1 MIEGN
6 VMDMLREEVK
16 SELINQAGKYNPDD
30 RDVNVRIVENIRT
43 AINELA
49 DGVIPSAE
57 HIAEVAIATND
68 NIQMRDFLMGL
79 RVEKDMDY
87 VGTYLSVIGNVITK
101 DKCIPIATV
110 FTTYLYEANERDYAQ
125 EFLDKVLETNPEY
138 SLAKLLKRVYNAQWS
153 GSEMREMAVKLHDSI
168 LNNIYEV
175 DNDN

>member
-1 MIEGN
+1 MIDLSAEF
-6 VMDMLREEVK
+6 LREDVITEIN
-16 SELINQAGKYNPDD
+16 ELDGKYNPFD
-30 RDVNVRIVENIRT
+30 RDTNVRIVEDIRKAIDNI
-43 AINELA
+43 A
-49 DGVIPSAE
+49 DGVVPSAK

-79 RVEKDMDY
+79 RVEKDIDY

-110 FTTYLYEANERDYAQ
+110 FTTYLYEADEREYAQ

-153 GSEMREMAVKLHDSI
+153 ASEMREMAVKLHDSI

>member
-1 MIEGN
+1 MIDLSAEF
-6 VMDMLREEVK
+6 LREDVITEIN
-16 SELINQAGKYNPDD
+16 ELDGKYNPFD
-30 RDVNVRIVENIRT
+30 RDTNVRIVEDIRKAIDNI
-43 AINELA
+43 A
-49 DGVIPSAE
+49 DGVVPSAK

-79 RVEKDMDY
+79 RVEKDIDY

-110 FTTYLYEANERDYAQ
+110 FTTYLYEADEKEYAQ

-153 GSEMREMAVKLHDSI
+153 ASEMREMAVKLHDGI

>member
-1 MIEGN
+1 MIDLSAEF
-6 VMDMLREEVK
+6 LREDVITEIN
-16 SELINQAGKYNPDD
+16 ELDGKYNPFD
-30 RDVNVRIVENIRT
+30 RDTNVRIVEDIRKAIDNI
-43 AINELA
+43 A
-49 DGVIPSAE
+49 DGVVPSAK

-79 RVEKDMDY
+79 RVEKDIDY

-110 FTTYLYEANERDYAQ
+110 FTTYLYEADEKEYAQ

-153 GSEMREMAVKLHDSI
+153 ASEMREMAVKLHDGI

-175 DNDN
+175 NNDN

>member
-1 MIEGN
+1 MIDLSAEF
-6 VMDMLREEVK
+6 LREDVK
-16 SELINQAGKYNPDD
+16 TEINELDGKYNPFD
-30 RDVNVRIVENIRT
+30 RDTNVRIVEDIRKAIDNI
-43 AINELA
+43 A
-49 DGVIPSAE
+49 DGVVPSAK

-79 RVEKDMDY
+79 RVEKDIDY

-138 SLAKLLKRVYNAQWS
+138 SLAKLLKRVYNAQLS

>member
-1 MIEGN
+1 MIDLSAEF
-6 VMDMLREEVK
+6 LREDVITEIN
-16 SELINQAGKYNPDD
+16 ELDGKYNPFD
-30 RDVNVRIVENIRT
+30 RDTNVRIVEDIRKAIDNI
-43 AINELA
+43 A
-49 DGVIPSAE
+49 DGVVPSAK

-79 RVEKDMDY
+79 RVEKDIDY

-110 FTTYLYEANERDYAQ
+110 FTTYLYEADEREYAQ

-153 GSEMREMAVKLHDSI
+153 ASEMREMAVKLHDGI

>member
-1 MIEGN
+1 MIDLSAEFLQEDVITEIN
-6 VMDMLREEVK
+6 
-16 SELINQAGKYNPDD
+16 ELDGKYNPFD
-30 RDVNVRIVENIRT
+30 RDTNVRIVEDIRKAIDNI
-43 AINELA
+43 A
-49 DGVIPSAE
+49 DGVVPSAK

-79 RVEKDMDY
+79 RVEKDIDY

-110 FTTYLYEANERDYAQ
+110 FTTYLYEADEREYAQ

-153 GSEMREMAVKLHDSI
+153 ASEMREMAVKLHDGI

>member
-1 MIEGN
+1 MLDLSAEF
-6 VMDMLREEVK
+6 LREDVK
-16 SELINQAGKYNPDD
+16 TEINELDGKYNPFD
-30 RDVNVRIVENIRT
+30 RDTNVRIVEDIRKAIDNI
-43 AINELA
+43 A
-49 DGVIPSAE
+49 DGVVPSAK

>member
-1 MIEGN
+1 MIDLSAEF
-6 VMDMLREEVK
+6 LREDVK
-16 SELINQAGKYNPDD
+16 AEINELDGKYNPFD
-30 RDVNVRIVENIRT
+30 RDTNVRIVEDIRKAIDNI
-43 AINELA
+43 A
-49 DGVIPSAE
+49 DGVVPSAK